1 MLVVKVDPFGLKLL
15 QRGRET
21 APNVGGLAVL
31 LPVLLLNVPRTELGG
46 QEDLRTATGFGE
58 PVAYDL
64 LAWTQKLYQAVL

>member
-64 LAWTQKLYQAVL
+64 FA